1 MFTPNEETQISE
13 LSEQLKVDKNY
24 VIDVNDYLE
33 VQVFTKNGELVIDP
47 DFFLNTNNANAINLR
62 PKLRYL
68 VRENGFCRLPLVGDI
83 ELAGLTLIEAEKTL
97 QTQYTEFYKEPYVN
111 IVYTNKRVIVLG
123 GLQAGEVIPLQ
134 NENTRVSEILA
145 ISKSIDNQAKAHNIR
160 LLRDE
165 EVFLIDFST
174 IEGYVKGDIIVKT
187 GDIIYIEP
195 VRRPFN
201 EFIRDNG
208 PVISIVTSV
217 VSLIAVLLSVN

>member
-1 MFTPNEETQISE
+1 MFTPNEETKISE
-13 LSEQLKVDKNY
+13 LSASLKADKNY
-24 VIDVNDYLE
+24 VIDANDYLE

-47 DFFLNTNNANAINLR
+47 DFFLNTNNANAVNLR

-83 ELAGLTLIEAEKTL
+83 ELAGLTLIEGEKVL
-97 QTQYTEFYKEPYVN
+97 QEKYTEFYKEPFVN

-123 GLQAGEVIPLQ
+123 GTQAGEVIPLQ

-145 ISKSIDNQAKAHNIR
+145 LSKSIDNQAKAHNIR

-174 IEGYVKGDIIVKT
+174 IEGYVKGDLIVQT